1 MIVLLAEQVEAVR
14 VLRDVCHELGVDMVV
29 IGAIV
34 YRAWIDDDTRATED
48 VDVAVALDRD
58 ELPLLTEKLVTRG
71 WQQDRHREHRWFTP
85 SDARVDLLPIG
96 KNARQ
101 EKQLTWPLGGTTM
114 NLVGFD
120 HVFANAVDR
129 ELAPDLAVRIL
140 PLPVW
145 ALLKIVSYLD
155 HPALRLKDFHDLGRL
170 MRRYKEDSDRR
181 FSDEV
186 LNTGIDY
193 EQAGAYLLGR
203 DLARLCTELDEV
215 AVVDRFLGQVFDS
228 DRRMLLEQEDLFPQ
242 STDHGELRLA
252 RDLAALARGFH
263 ETRALPPM

>member
-1 MIVLLAEQVEAVR
+1 MIVLLVEQVEAVR
-14 VLRDVCHELGVDMVV
+14 ALRDVCHELGVDMVV

-34 YRAWIDDDTRATED
+34 YRAWIDDETRVTED
-48 VDVAVALDRD
+48 IDVAVALDLN
-58 ELPLLTEKLVTRG
+58 ELPLLTEKLAARG
-71 WQQDRHREHRWFTP
+71 WQQDHHREHRWMAP

-96 KNARQ
+96 KKAREQ
-101 EKQLTWPLGGTTM
+101 KQLTWPLAGTTM
-114 NLVGFD
+114 SLVGFD

-145 ALLKIVSYLD
+145 SLLKMVSYLD
-155 HPALRLKDFHDLGRL
+155 DRALRLKDLQDLVRL
-170 MRRYKEDSDRR
+170 MRKYEEDSDRR

-186 LNTGIDY
+186 LDAALDY

-215 AVVDRFLGQVFDS
+215 SVVDRFLGQVFDS
-228 DRRMLLEQEDLFPQ
+228 ERRMLLEREDLFPQ
-242 STDHGELRLA
+242 STEQGELRLA

-263 ETRALPPM
+263 ETRTSRLI